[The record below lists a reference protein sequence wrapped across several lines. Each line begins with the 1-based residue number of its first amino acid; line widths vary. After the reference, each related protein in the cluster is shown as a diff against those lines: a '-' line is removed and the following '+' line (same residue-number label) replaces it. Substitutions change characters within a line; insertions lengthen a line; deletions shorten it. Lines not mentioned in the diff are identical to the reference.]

1 MCEWMEGKHEG
12 AQDQKQRDQLEDLS
26 NLFKRETMRVW
37 PCWSAKDKEEN
48 TYMQVNH
55 QDILVYWSQKK
66 EVKRWEKE

>member
-1 MCEWMEGKHEG
+1 MEGKREG

-37 PCWSAKDKEEN
+37 PRWSAKDKEEN